1 MSDDSA
7 THGTTSSSLDT
18 AQVLA
23 YLRGATRGP
32 RDPDVFLAE
41 MLSLIE
47 EISDK
52 AALLDALEQ
61 LVADARKY

>member
-1 MSDDSA
+1 
-7 THGTTSSSLDT
+7 
-18 AQVLA
+18 
-23 YLRGATRGP
+23 
-32 RDPDVFLAE
+32 VFLAE